1 MTSVRASEAPLVCTF
16 STSNPAAK
24 RKRSSAICVALPTP
38 AVAHAS
44 LPGAAFA
51 AATKSCTVLY
61 LPGGVI
67 STVGIVATVAT
78 GASSFGSRPGLMSGD
93 TVKAEAYIMIVCP
106 SGSWPATHFAPTRP
120 PAPSRFSTIT
130 GWPSVVVSF
139 SARMRAIVSE
149 ALPGVT
155 PDTKRTVL
163 WGNGCA
169 AAAHANAAP
178 RTNTATRFIASSSF
192 LDLRQAELR
201 RQPVGGAAAIPVG
214 SIIGIV
220 AAVFHHQ
227 ELDRPGHA
235 LRQPLGMRGGNET
248 VLAAGDDEE
257 RAGDLTGRF
266 AQRQRG

>member
-1 MTSVRASEAPLVCTF
+1 MW
-16 STSNPAAK
+16 
-24 RKRSSAICVALPTP
+24 VALPTP

-51 AATKSCTVLY
+51 VATKSCTVLY

-93 TVKAEAYIMIVCP
+93 TVKADAYIMIVWP
-106 SGSWPATHFAPTRP
+106 SGSWLATHCAPTRP

-130 GWPSVVVSF
+130 GCPSVVVSF

-169 AAAHANAAP
+169 AAG
-178 RTNTATRFIASSSF
+178 TDS
-192 LDLRQAELR
+192 
-201 RQPVGGAAAIPVG
+201 AAAKIAVIHFMVAPPRFLVG
-214 SIIGIV
+214 V
-220 AAVFHHQ
+220 
-227 ELDRPGHA
+227 RPR
-235 LRQPLGMRGGNET
+235 LW
-248 VLAAGDDEE
+248 
-257 RAGDLTGRF
+257 
-266 AQRQRG
+266 